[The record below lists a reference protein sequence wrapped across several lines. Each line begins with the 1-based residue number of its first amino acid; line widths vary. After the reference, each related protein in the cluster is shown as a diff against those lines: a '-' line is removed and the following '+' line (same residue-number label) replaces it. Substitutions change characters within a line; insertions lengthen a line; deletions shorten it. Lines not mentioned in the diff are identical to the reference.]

1 MTVLLDTSE
10 VAPRDTFDF
19 WSTTSCEVFYP
30 MGVRR
35 KVADPISPFQGCVL
49 GHQLGAIDAYR
60 IAADGAEVLRTPQ
73 LIALSDPERLDVTVQ
88 VRGTQHVVQDDRR
101 TSVGPGDIVAYESSR
116 PFVVHGLEPVE
127 LVVFSVPRDVLGARG
142 DSICRHTAQRF
153 AGDAGLGAIV
163 APFLVNLMA
172 KLDAGAVDAGQI
184 DVGDG
189 VVGMIRALF
198 AERIGDEEPA
208 AHRPSALLLPG
219 VKTYIE
225 RHLGEAWLSPEV
237 VARANHISTRYLH
250 KIFEAEG
257 STVSEWIRDRRL
269 ECARRDLR
277 DPGLRHETILS
288 IATRWGLT
296 SSAHF
301 SRVYRATYGRTPR
314 EERGLAT
321 LG

>member
-1 MTVLLDTSE
+1 MTVLLDTSA
-10 VAPRDTFDF
+10 VAPRDAFDF

-35 KVADPISPFQGCVL
+35 ESDDPFNGRVL
-49 GHQLGAIDAYR
+49 GHQLGAVDAYR
-60 IAADGAEVLRTPQ
+60 IVADGADVVRTPE

-88 VRGTQHVVQDDRR
+88 VRGTSVVVQDDRQ
-101 TSVGPGDIVAYESSR
+101 TSIGPGDIAAYQSSR
-116 PFVVHGLEPVE
+116 PFLVHGDEPVE
-127 LVVFSVPRDVLGARG
+127 LVIFSLPRDLLGARAEA
-142 DSICRHTAQRF
+142 ICRHTAQRF
-153 AGDAGLGAIV
+153 PADAGLGAIV
-163 APFLVNLMA
+163 APFLVGLLE
-172 KLDAGAVDAGQI
+172 KLDRGTLDAGQI

-198 AERIGDEEPA
+198 AERIGADDTA
-208 AHRPSALLLPG
+208 MQGRPSTVLLSG

-225 RHLGEAWLSPEV
+225 RHLGEPWLAPEAI
-237 VARANHISTRYLH
+237 ARANHISTRYLH

-257 STVSEWIRDRRL
+257 STVSEWVRDRRM

-277 DPGLRHETILS
+277 DPALRHETILS

-301 SRVYRATYGRTPR
+301 SRVYRATYGYSPR
-314 EERGLAT
+314 DERRV
-321 LG
+321 LGGSV